1 MKNSVSE
8 LSGMSRSSPA
18 RPGGK
23 TEMKGFWKSATFLSG
38 WTRAGS
44 GNRQQ
49 PGQMK
54 AGPRGLPGSLGCDRC
69 QSVPTACRLGRQGL
83 TASGRLGCSRAWR
96 GRWEGEFWGVKGE
109 GGGWEPAF
117 WKCLAP
123 GWVLS
128 QQHFFNITYLFIW
141 LHCVCVAVCGLS
153 PIVVS
158 RDYCPG
164 AACQPL
170 ITVASL
176 VAERWWAL

>member
-8 LSGMSRSSPA
+8 LSGMSWSSPA

-54 AGPRGLPGSLGCDRC
+54 AGPQGLLGSSGCDRC
-69 QSVPTACRLGRQGL
+69 QSVPTACRLSRQGS
-83 TASGRLGCSRAWR
+83 TASARLGRSRVWR

-109 GGGWEPAF
+109 GGRAGACFLE
-117 WKCLAP
+117 CLAP

-141 LHCVCVAVCGLS
+141 LHRVCAAVCGLS
-153 PIVVS
+153 PVAAS
-158 RDYCPG
+158 RGYRPG
-164 AACQPL
+164 ATCQPL
-170 ITVASL
+170 IPVASL
-176 VAERWWAL
+176 AAERWWAL